1 MASDHHR
8 EYYSPLHANGISPG
22 SLSYAAL
29 DPYAAATATLEAN
42 DPHGLFIS
50 DWDGLYEPEDQPSTA
65 KDLVVYAAVQFLA
78 TAIAS
83 PLEVATILRQVQ
95 FLPSDAYLER
105 YSKTDAKPHS
115 ESDASSESDAGEVS
129 DDSDAERT
137 ATEEDFHHS
146 EPRRYAKSVIER
158 TDEIAAADAT
168 TGYLLVAH
176 SEGNNTT
183 RAPYQLPP
191 LEGSSLSIMGEIAS
205 KNDEGLSS
213 LWKGQTPAWARE
225 ISHSL
230 LQPAVHLHLTTT
242 LHSHSPTHLDSPL
255 QRLLVTAGSHTLS
268 SLILSPFD
276 LIRTRLV
283 VQTANPYH
291 RKYRG
296 PFHCLWT
303 MVAEEGW
310 RGVFF
315 GRHFLPTLLLHT
327 IAPLFQFSREI
338 LVQAAAD
345 HPSAPGAWALG
356 AFELSLKIVELVF
369 TMPLTTVQRRLM
381 CQINPPRE
389 PEDRVFEPCVERNP
403 IPYSSLLDCAGRI
416 VMEEGGA
423 RSRPIRGGG
432 RGGTAKR
439 GGGDERSGRQRRRR
453 GDPRLRRPAGER
465 TWWSSWGL
473 SGLYRGFGLRVV
485 SSIAS
490 IAMTTVAGYLDE
502 PDGDA
507 EGLSI

>member
-1 MASDHHR
+1 MSAHR
-8 EYYSPLHANGISPG
+8 SARHATDDIAPE

-29 DPYAAATATLEAN
+29 DPYAAARATLQAN
-42 DPHGLFIS
+42 DPHGLFIP
-50 DWDGLYEPEDQPSTA
+50 DWDGLNEPEDDPSTA

-105 YSKTDAKPHS
+105 YSKTEDKLQ
-115 ESDASSESDAGEVS
+115 SDSDVSSDSDAGEVS
-129 DDSDAERT
+129 DESDAERT
-137 ATEEDFHHS
+137 ATEEDIHYT
-146 EPRRYAKSVIER
+146 EPRRYAKSVVQR
-158 TDEIAAADAT
+158 ADEIAAADAT
-168 TGYLLVAH
+168 TGYLLVEH

-191 LEGSSLSIMGEIAS
+191 LEGSSLSIVGEIAS

-255 QRLLVTAGSHTLS
+255 QRLLVTAASHTIS
-268 SLILSPFD
+268 SLLLSPFD
-276 LIRTRLV
+276 VIRTRLV

-310 RGVFF
+310 RGVYF

-327 IAPLFQFSREI
+327 ITPLFQFSREV

-345 HPSAPGAWALG
+345 DPSAPGAWTLG
-356 AFELSLKIVELVF
+356 MFELSLKVVELLF
-369 TMPLTTVQRRLM
+369 TMPLETVQRRLM
-381 CQINPPRE
+381 CQITSPRE
-389 PEDRVFEPCVERNP
+389 PEDRVFEACVERNP

-416 VMEEGGA
+416 VMEEGGT
-423 RSRPIRGGG
+423 RSRPLRGGG
-432 RGGTAKR
+432 RNGAKR
-439 GGGDERSGRQRRRR
+439 GADERSGRRRRR
-453 GDPRLRRPAGER
+453 RDPARSRRPAGKR
-465 TWWSSWGL
+465 SWWSSWGFG
-473 SGLYRGFGLRVV
+473 GLYRGFGLRIV

-490 IAMTTVAGYLDE
+490 IAMTTVAGYLDA
-502 PDGDA
+502 PDDNG
-507 EGLSI
+507 EGYPI